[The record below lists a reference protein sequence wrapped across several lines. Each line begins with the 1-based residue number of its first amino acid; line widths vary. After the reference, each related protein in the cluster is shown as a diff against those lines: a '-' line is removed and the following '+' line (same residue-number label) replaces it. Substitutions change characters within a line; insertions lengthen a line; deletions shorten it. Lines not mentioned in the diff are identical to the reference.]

1 MDKRNTHPL
10 IACASPDTILAWR
23 HGKPVTA
30 QQFFSDAVR
39 AARALPE
46 GRHAINICTDRYLFM
61 VGFAATLLRGQIS
74 LLPPSR
80 VTGVI
85 VAIAAEY
92 DDAYLLADSHVGDG
106 ALSTFCLTL
115 PDERTNIPFDVPQI
129 DFDRIAAIVFT
140 SGSTGHAVANVKYWS
155 TLVEGA
161 RLNAETLLARYTQGV
176 SLIATVPQQHMY
188 GFEDTI
194 MLPLMGHC
202 AIHCGRP
209 FFPQDVD
216 QALSEVPLPRVLV
229 TTPVHLRAL
238 VASEHP
244 MPAAT
249 EIWSATAPLTVE
261 LAARSEALFQAPLQ
275 EIFGCSEAGSFATR
289 WTSRGEAWRLYEA
302 FQMTPSDQG
311 AALRADHLP
320 EVVQLQDS
328 VEMIDRQHFRVL
340 GRASDLVNI
349 AGKRASL
356 GDLNTRLLSIPGV
369 RDGVI
374 FMPDAP
380 ADESAVR
387 TAAMVVAPGM
397 TRAAIMSALRELV
410 DPAFLPRPLVM
421 VDALPRNETSKL
433 PRAAV
438 LLHFATH
445 TRATVDAR
453 TDD

>member
-1 MDKRNTHPL
+1 M
-10 IACASPDTILAWR
+10 AWR
-23 HGKPVTA
+23 QGKPVTA
-30 QQFFSDAVR
+30 REFFSDAIR

-46 GRHAINICTDRYLFM
+46 GTHAINICTDRYLFM
-61 VGFAATLLRGQIS
+61 VGFAAALLRGQIS

-92 DDAYLLADSHVGDG
+92 DNCYLLADSHVGDG
-106 ALSTFCLTL
+106 ALPTFCLAL
-115 PDERTNIPFDVPQI
+115 SDERADVTFEVPQI
-129 DFDRIAAIVFT
+129 ELDRIAAIVFT
-140 SGSTGHAVANVKYWS
+140 SGSTGHAVANVKHWR

-161 RLNAETLLARYTQGV
+161 RLNAETLLARYANGV

-188 GFEDTI
+188 GFEDTV

-209 FFPQDVD
+209 FYPQDVD
-216 QALSEVPLPRVLV
+216 QALNEVPMPRVLV
-229 TTPVHLRAL
+229 TTPIHLRAL
-238 VASEHP
+238 VASEHV

-249 EIWSATAPLTVE
+249 EIWSATAPLSVE

-289 WTSRGEAWRLYEA
+289 WTSRGEAWRLYDA
-302 FQMTPSDQG
+302 FQMTPSDEG
-311 AALRADHLP
+311 AELRADHLP
-320 EVVQLQDS
+320 QVVSLQDS
-328 VEMIDRQHFRVL
+328 VEMLDPQHFRVL

-356 GDLNTRLLSIPGV
+356 GDLNTRLLAIPGV

-380 ADESAVR
+380 TDGAAVR

-397 TRAAIMSALRELV
+397 TRAAIMLALRELI
-410 DPAFLPRPLVM
+410 DPAFLPRRLLM

-438 LLHFATH
+438 LLHFAEH
-445 TRATVDAR
+445 ARAINAGADVSS
-453 TDD
+453 DD